1 MFEEEIKKLNPGRK
15 IEVNKICPHL
25 KDICIQY
32 KCNAYSEHFETNIVK
47 LEDKIRFENS
57 DIDWEYELI
66 KDGWIFKS
74 GSTSCCGPENQD
86 SLYVKKSE
94 ISNLGRCLI

>member
-1 MFEEEIKKLNPGRK
+1 MFEEEIRELNPGRL
-15 IEVNKICPHL
+15 IHTNKICPHL
-25 KDICIQY
+25 YDYCLKES
-32 KCNAYSEHFETNIVK
+32 CNAYVNHYEIKIVT

-66 KDGWIFKS
+66 KDGWDFKS
-74 GSTSCCGPENQD
+74 GSTSDCGPANQD

-94 ISNLGRCLI
+94 ISNSGRCLL